1 MVKRRGDQTPEP
13 PGGRAAER
21 LRMFEQARGLLPEED
36 TKNKQAATLDSK
48 RQKRKL
54 EGRNAKQNRR
64 KT

>member
-21 LRMFEQARGLLPEED
+21 LRMFEQARGLVPEED
-36 TKNKQAATLDSK
+36 TKNKQTATPDK
-48 RQKRKL
+48 KPRKRKQ
-54 EGRNAKQNRR
+54 EGPHAKQNRR